1 MPVWFATFLTSILVN
16 WTAAKTKDRW
26 IHITILMLIS
36 AVGNAVA
43 TGSTN
48 TGARFFAMF
57 LMAMGAISA
66 YTILVGWVANSF
78 PRPIVKRSS
87 AIAIANMVGNCSSIY
102 GSYMY
107 PQSDDPQY
115 IPGGSAN
122 AVICLL
128 TAALAVVLMFIHRH
142 ENKKLEAAEREGA
155 ASGTEAGPVGF
166 RYIY

>member
-1 MPVWFATFLTSILVN
+1 MTSIIVN
-16 WTAAKTKDRW
+16 LTAAKTKDRW
-26 IHITILMLIS
+26 IHITTLMVLS

-57 LMAMGAISA
+57 LMAMGAVSA

-78 PRPIVKRSS
+78 PRPLVKRSS
-87 AIAIANMVGNCSSIY
+87 AIAIANMIGNCASIY

-107 PQSDDPQY
+107 PKDDDPQY

-122 AVICLL
+122 AAICLFTGL
-128 TAALAVVLMFIHRH
+128 LAVVLMFIHRH
-142 ENKKLEAAEREGA
+142 ENKRLEKAEREGA
-155 ASGTEAGPVGF
+155 ESGTDAGPVGF